1 MSGIEAVIAVD
12 AVFTKDPAGNLDF
25 RRDWSNWLGDSDT
38 ISASSFTVPTGIT
51 KDSEANGDDYATVW
65 LSGGTDGEDYTVTNE
80 ISTNG
85 GRTAQY
91 SFLIRVRN
99 R

>member
-1 MSGIEAVIAVD
+1 MAGIEAVIRVD
-12 AVFTKDPAGNLDF
+12 AVFAKDPADKLDF
-25 RRDWSNWLGDSDT
+25 RRDWSTWLGDLDT
-38 ISASSFTVPTGIT
+38 ISTSAFAVPAGIT
-51 KDSEANGDDYATVW
+51 KESEANGDDSATVW

-80 ISTNG
+80 IETNG
-85 GRTAQY
+85 GRIAQY